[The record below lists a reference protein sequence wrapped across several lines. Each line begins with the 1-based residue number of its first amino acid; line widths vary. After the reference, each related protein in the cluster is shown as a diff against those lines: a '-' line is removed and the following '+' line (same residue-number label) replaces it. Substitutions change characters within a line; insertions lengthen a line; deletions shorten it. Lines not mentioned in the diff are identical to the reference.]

1 METIQQGE
9 RTEGAGDIG
18 RQVREGPQGGE
29 RVPAR
34 GAAGGQGCGGE
45 RVLARGAA
53 GAPGEVRGCRPGEQ
67 WGDRGVEVLRL
78 WRG

>member
-53 GAPGEVRGCRPGEQ
+53 GAPGEVRG
-67 WGDRGVEVLRL
+67 
-78 WRG
+78 